1 MSPLVSEGVRWFGNL
16 WLDIIVNNL
25 IWKMFSRM
33 TGQHLSEGDIR
44 KQIDG
49 SLKNW
54 DMKKVVKASV
64 GRRAGE
70 AGGRRRAPRHCR
82 IG

>member
-33 TGQHLSEGDIR
+33 TRQHLSEGDIR
-44 KQIDG
+44 KQVDG

-54 DMKKVVKASV
+54 DMKKVVKDSV
-64 GRRAGE
+64 GRHAWE
-70 AGGRRRAPRHCR
+70 GGGHRRAQCHCCM
-82 IG
+82 G